1 MKSALLLSLLL
12 AACGGDDGNTGKM
25 DSGNGSGSGS
35 GSNTNKVQ
43 TVSCTGA
50 TIASTVTATD
60 GIMHYAYKDDATGV
74 TPPTI
79 SVGGVVEFKT
89 STSHNVIPTTGASFP
104 SDPGLSVDYNK
115 DVCLKFTT
123 AGDFNFACLM
133 HGFKGK
139 VVVQ

>member
-1 MKSALLLSLLL
+1 
-12 AACGGDDGNTGKM
+12 GDDTNTPA

-35 GSNTNKVQ
+35 GGGNKVQ

-50 TIASTVTATD
+50 TIASTVTAVD
-60 GIMHYAYKDDATGV
+60 LVMHYQYKDDMTGV

-79 SVGGVVEFKT
+79 SVGGIVEFKT
-89 STSHNVIPTTGASFP
+89 STTHNVIPTTGASFP
-104 SDPGLSVDYNK
+104 SDPGMSVDYNK

-123 AGDFNFACLM
+123 AGDFNFACLT

-139 VVVQ
+139 IVVN